1 MKISNEEV
9 RKTAEEAKI
18 SPLIKK
24 RCWQCIGHA
33 LRMDANTHP
42 RIALSWAEE
51 AKISPLI
58 KKRRWQCIGHA
69 LRMDA
74 NTHPRIALSWTPE
87 GKRKRGRSNETW
99 RRTIEKER

>member
-1 MKISNEEV
+1 MYWPMKISNEKV
-9 RKTAEEAKI
+9 RKT
-18 SPLIKK
+18 
-24 RCWQCIGHA
+24 
-33 LRMDANTHP
+33 
-42 RIALSWAEE
+42 AEE